1 MKKRIQLLLGVT
13 LIVFMGLGQAF
24 GQYTTPTVDGS
35 IGTNEYGSHTSGENN
50 IDNWYMTWDA
60 TNLYVGIT
68 SSSKGEAAVLYL
80 GTRTDH
86 PINGGANSD
95 GTLEGFNSYD
105 GTNFAE
111 LPFRAKAVFYV
122 KDNYRE
128 YRTSDGSNGWSSQT
142 SGFGS
147 YSDDGTNVRE
157 FSIPWSVVGG
167 IPSSF
172 SFFGY
177 VTSSGGFVYNEV
189 PSANDGG
196 NIGTSARYGRYF
208 IVSSTSD
215 GSSTKPFSQDS
226 YVFNSSTDI
235 SDFGTISVY
244 DFTMNTNGSTI
255 TRTSSASNNWTIEND
270 LVVADG
276 TINFNSTSST
286 ASVDNIKIIGGA
298 LSLSS
303 SGSTTTNSITFSSGS
318 LTTNGGVTISSG
330 GTMYQTGGTLTGNVN
345 IERQVSG
352 NAGWRLLSIPKT
364 GATVG
369 DISDDTAIQGVTG
382 GSDAS
387 AASNV
392 YTYDDTGAYETPTNV
407 STAIGNGKGLA
418 VYFFNNTTNGS
429 STLPLTLDASGLEPS
444 SDVVVDLYS
453 GATGRYTLVGNPFA
467 ANVNLANVSA
477 NIAISSNMTFW
488 DNAAGSYTTQS
499 TSGGLVIQPWQ
510 GYWVQTAN
518 STAGG
523 QLTFGTADKTSSA
536 AGTTHFDKALPNNL
550 AELRFTIQSSYNTEK
565 NLTLQ
570 VANDASLEWDKYDL
584 IKLGSLLP
592 QNVSAGFVGSLEGKQ
607 VLKGIEGIPSSLDE
621 EITFPILVDLTGESQ
636 TLNLKW
642 DGLDKMPSSWSF
654 KLHDYKTGDS
664 YDLSAINQYDFEIV
678 IDDTQEKANPLTVI
692 NSSIGTPMKA
702 KSGSTPRFGITIAPG
717 TSVGIDD
724 EVDAP
729 TEFALGQ
736 NYPNPFNPTT
746 NINYSVGEAG
756 PVNITVYNV
765 MGQKVAEL
773 LNTTKNAG
781 SYQLTW
787 NATGVASGIYYY
799 RLTAPGQVLT
809 RQMTLIK

>member
-1 MKKRIQLLLGVT
+1 MKKRIQLLLGAT
-13 LIVFMGLGQAF
+13 LIAFMGLGQAF

-50 IDNWYMTWDA
+50 IDNWYVTWDA

-80 GTRTDH
+80 GTRTSH
-86 PINGGANSD
+86 PINGGTNSD
-95 GTLEGFNSYD
+95 GTLVGFDYD
-105 GTNFAE
+105 GTSFAE

-128 YRTSDGSNGWSSQT
+128 YRTSDGSNGWSAQT
-142 SGFGS
+142 SSFGS
-147 YSDDGTNVRE
+147 YSDDGTNIRE

-286 ASVDNIKIIGGA
+286 TSVDDINVSGGA
-298 LSLSS
+298 LTLSS
-303 SGSTTTNSITFSSGS
+303 SGSTTTKSITFSSGT

-330 GTMYQTGGTLTGNVN
+330 GTLYKTGGTLTGDIN
-345 IERQVSG
+345 IERQISG
-352 NAGWRLLSIPKT
+352 TAGWRLLSLPKT
-364 GATVG
+364 GGTVA
-369 DISDDTAIQGVTG
+369 DISDDTAVQGVSG
-382 GSDAS
+382 GSDTGSDA
-387 AASNV
+387 NV
-392 YTYDDTGAYETPTNV
+392 YTYDDTGSFEVPATV
-407 STAIGNGKGLA
+407 STAIPDGNGLA
-418 VYFFNNTTNGS
+418 VYFYNNTTNGS
-429 STLPLTLDASGLEPS
+429 SALPLTLDASGAEPT
-444 SDVVVDLYS
+444 SDVVTNLYS

-467 ANVNLANVSA
+467 ANVDLANVSA
-477 NIAISSNMTFW
+477 NIAISSNVTFW
-488 DNAAGSYTTQS
+488 DNAAGSYTSQS
-499 TSGGLVIQPWQ
+499 TTGGLVINPWQ

-518 STAGG
+518 STSGG
-523 QLTFGTADKTSSA
+523 QLTFGTADKTSTA
-536 AGTTHFDKALPNNL
+536 ADATHFDKALPSSVK
-550 AELRFTIQSSYNTEK
+550 ELKFSIMSNYNTEK

-570 VANDASLEWDKYDL
+570 VADDASLEWDNYDL

-592 QNVSAGFVGSLEGKQ
+592 QNVSGAFVGKLEGKD
-607 VLKGIEGIPSSLDE
+607 VLKGVEAIPSSLDQV
-621 EITFPILVDLTGESQ
+621 ITIPILVDLTGESQ
-636 TLNLKW
+636 TLTMDW
-642 DGLDKMPSSWSF
+642 EGLDKMPGSWSF
-654 KLHDYKTGDS
+654 MLHDYETDIS
-664 YDLSAINQYDFEIV
+664 YDLSTIEQYDFDV
-678 IDDTQEKANPLTVI
+678 IINESQEKVNPLSVI
-692 NSSIGTPMKA
+692 NNSIGTPMRA
-702 KSGSTPRFGITIAPG
+702 KSGSTPRFGITITPN

-724 EVDAP
+724 ELDSP
-729 TEFALGQ
+729 TKFALDQ

-746 NINYSVGEAG
+746 NIQYSVGEAG
-756 PVNITVYNV
+756 PVTITVYNV

-773 LNTTKNAG
+773 LNTTKSAG
-781 SYQLTW
+781 SYQVSW
-787 NATGVASGIYYY
+787 NATGQASGIYYY

-809 RQMTLIK
+809 IQMTLIK